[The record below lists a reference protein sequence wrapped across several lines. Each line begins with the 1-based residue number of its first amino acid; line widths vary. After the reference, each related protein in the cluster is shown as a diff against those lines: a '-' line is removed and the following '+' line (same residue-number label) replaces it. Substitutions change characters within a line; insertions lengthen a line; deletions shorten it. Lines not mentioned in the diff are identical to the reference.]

1 MSQML
6 ADIKRIVNEDVSNRV
21 TQYDVIFEAITNSV
35 HANATKIACTLF
47 TLEGTL
53 SINYPGFY
61 LGFSSLMTNIPSP
74 CLLFANCKQLYI
86 FVS

>member
-35 HANATKIACTLF
+35 HANATKIKCTLDSF
-47 TLEGTL
+47 RHR
-53 SINYPGFY
+53 S
-61 LGFSSLMTNIPSP
+61 
-74 CLLFANCKQLYI
+74 
-86 FVS
+86 